1 MEEKS
6 GKGEHRPQKSVQEI
20 LRGSQYDQKYRFF
33 KVLASLGAVRGGDG
47 KRLAEPIGVAV
58 IDPKDGKLIYKLT
71 PLRPLLD
78 IAAIWGPRFVLLGCS
93 GTSLLSVL
101 PR

>member
-1 MEEKS
+1 MSKHTGRWDQRYKPTAFRYHLARLTES
-6 GKGEHRPQKSVQEI
+6 GLQ
-20 LRGSQYDQKYRFF
+20 
-33 KVLASLGAVRGGDG
+33 
-47 KRLAEPIGVAV
+47 PIGVAV

-78 IAAIWGPRFVLLGCS
+78 VAAIWGPRFVLLGCS
-93 GTSLLSVL
+93 GTLFLSVL

>member
-1 MEEKS
+1 MTES
-6 GKGEHRPQKSVQEI
+6 G
-20 LRGSQYDQKYRFF
+20 L
-33 KVLASLGAVRGGDG
+33 
-47 KRLAEPIGVAV
+47 EPIGVASV
-58 IDPKDGKLIYKLT
+58 DPKDGKLIYKLT

-78 IAAIWGPRFVLLGCS
+78 VAAIWGPRFVLLGCS